1 MKSTPVGGMTGNQ
14 MHSEFKY
21 RWSQKYDVTFLIFVS
36 NTYLGLTD
44 VVWQSLMH
52 LSSWQWCHGKRLYRA
67 YSRKGIWM
75 LVQYHANTLAV
86 ASSVL
91 KRNFLLGVGMAKTCK
106 KKTSVSLIRN
116 SSIKKCSKEICTLLI
131 VSWLYIITGR
141 IPFLIKVA
149 EDTASQ
155 VSFILLKIPEL
166 ILMLPL
172 KQRCPK
178 PSAYKILSVSRFF
191 LGNQKNHQQQQKWKE
206 RPREKPLQG
215 AGAAATTQPQWL
227 VLYCRKQEL
236 ANFRDLFCSDR
247 DTHPWAV
254 RACAVKKTA

>member
-36 NTYLGLTD
+36 NTYLVLTD
-44 VVWQSLMH
+44 VVLQSLMH
-52 LSSWQWCHGKRLYRA
+52 LSSRQWCHGKRLYRA

-75 LVQYHANTLAV
+75 LVQYHANTLAI

-91 KRNFLLGVGMAKTCK
+91 KRNFLLGVGVAKTCK
-106 KKTSVSLIRN
+106 KKTSVSLILN

-149 EDTASQ
+149 EDTVYKWVLFSWNYPNL
-155 VSFILLKIPEL
+155 FWC
-166 ILMLPL
+166 
-172 KQRCPK
+172 CP
-178 PSAYKILSVSRFF
+178 
-191 LGNQKNHQQQQKWKE
+191 
-206 RPREKPLQG
+206 
-215 AGAAATTQPQWL
+215 
-227 VLYCRKQEL
+227 
-236 ANFRDLFCSDR
+236 
-247 DTHPWAV
+247 
-254 RACAVKKTA
+254 